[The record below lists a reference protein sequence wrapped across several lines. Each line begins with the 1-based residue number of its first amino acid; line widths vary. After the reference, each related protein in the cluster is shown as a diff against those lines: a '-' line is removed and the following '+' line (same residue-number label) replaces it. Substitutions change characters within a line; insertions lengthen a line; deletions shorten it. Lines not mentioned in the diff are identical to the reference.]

1 MIIAYWLRIRT
12 VAKLGPKGVQTEHA
26 NISVAIETST
36 ILPTFK
42 REKIALAHLSITMQ
56 AISSRCAPCHLK
68 LAFRV
73 LISNTK
79 AVPPNNLGDLH
90 RNNT

>member
-1 MIIAYWLRIRT
+1 MIIAYWLRIKT
-12 VAKLGPKGVQTEHA
+12 VVKLRPKGVQTECA

-36 ILPTFK
+36 ILPSFK
-42 REKIALAHLSITMQ
+42 REKIALARLSITMQ

-73 LISNTK
+73 LISNSK
-79 AVPPNNLGDLH
+79 AIPPNNPGDKH
-90 RNNT
+90 CNNV